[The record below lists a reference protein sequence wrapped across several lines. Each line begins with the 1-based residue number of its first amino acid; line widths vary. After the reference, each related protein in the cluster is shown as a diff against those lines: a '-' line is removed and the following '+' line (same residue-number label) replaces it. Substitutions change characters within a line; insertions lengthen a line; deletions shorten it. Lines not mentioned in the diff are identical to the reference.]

1 MTACGLTNYDK
12 CVIVSEVEGLSASR
26 GLRWSSGSV
35 LQVLAS
41 DQVIVDINMRVSR
54 NWTWRP
60 VEEKVQQANDTQEVL
75 GSSYCTASG
84 QSAPPPRMSEAV
96 KIKKLVLHA
105 AF

>member
-41 DQVIVDINMRVSR
+41 DQVIVDINM
-54 NWTWRP
+54 
-60 VEEKVQQANDTQEVL
+60 
-75 GSSYCTASG
+75 
-84 QSAPPPRMSEAV
+84 
-96 KIKKLVLHA
+96 
-105 AF
+105 